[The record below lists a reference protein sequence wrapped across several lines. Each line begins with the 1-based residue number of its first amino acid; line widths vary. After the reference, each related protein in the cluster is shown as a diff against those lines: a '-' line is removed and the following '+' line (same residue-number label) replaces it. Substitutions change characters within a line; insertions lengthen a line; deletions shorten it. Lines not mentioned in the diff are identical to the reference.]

1 MDERD
6 WQSVTRLFAQEC
18 TKAGLDLVH
27 PFGVGHYH
35 ATGGGAPLHDF
46 GRSNALG
53 IVVGNTRALWPAF
66 TRAFAGDRALAAEP
80 NPLDAYV
87 TAQLERAVRLATS
100 ARHAVVF
107 AHSTAPRPFPIQR
120 LAEHAGLAA
129 LAPCHL
135 AIHPEFGL
143 WWALRAVV
151 VVDCDGPAELPQPS
165 ARPCDGCSAPC
176 VTALEQ
182 ALAVTPVPLGRSS
195 IRAHAD
201 AWIRVRTV
209 CPVAPAARYGDA
221 QLRYHY
227 LHDRSLIEEGDV
239 QGS

>member
-35 ATGGGAPLHDF
+35 ATGGAPLPDF

-53 IVVGNTRALWPAF
+53 ILVGNTRALWPAF
-66 TRAFAGDRALAAEP
+66 THAFAGDEALAAEP

-87 TAQLERAVRLATS
+87 TAHLERAIRLATS
-100 ARHAVVF
+100 ARHSIVL
-107 AHSTAPRPFPIQR
+107 AHSTVPRPFPIQR
-120 LAEHAGLAA
+120 LAEHAGLAG

-143 WWALRAVV
+143 WWALRAAV
-151 VVDCDGPAELPQPS
+151 VVDRDGPAELPQPA

-182 ALAVTPVPLGRSS
+182 ALAVTPAPLGRSS

-201 AWIRVRTV
+201 AWIRVRTI

-227 LHDRSLIEEGDV
+227 LHDRSLIRPDEP